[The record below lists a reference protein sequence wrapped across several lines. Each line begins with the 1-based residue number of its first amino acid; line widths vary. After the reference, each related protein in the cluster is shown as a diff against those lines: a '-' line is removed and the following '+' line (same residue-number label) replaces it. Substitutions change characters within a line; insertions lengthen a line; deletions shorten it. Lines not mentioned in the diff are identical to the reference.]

1 MVTQFGVTNAR
12 IGSRIGLIIV
22 AGLDAV
28 FIGRIISAHE
38 LKGLSLRT
46 TLSSLS
52 SSIRIGRGMSCVHND
67 SRSFLFV
74 LVYCRNSEQNSGF
87 NSIVILA
94 FQALDMI

>member
-1 MVTQFGVTNAR
+1 MATQFGVTNAR
-12 IGSRIGLIIV
+12 TGSRIELIIV

-28 FIGRIISAHE
+28 LIGRIISAHE
-38 LKGLSLRT
+38 SEGLSLRS

-52 SSIRIGRGMSCVHND
+52 SLIRIGRGVSCVHGD

-87 NSIVILA
+87 NNIVILA
-94 FQALDMI
+94 SQALDMI

>member
-1 MVTQFGVTNAR
+1 MTNAK
-12 IGSRIGLIIV
+12 IGSRIGFIIV

-28 FIGRIISAHE
+28 LIGRIISAHE
-38 LKGLSLRT
+38 LEGLSLRS

-52 SSIRIGRGMSCVHND
+52 SLIRIGQGVSCVHGD

-87 NSIVILA
+87 NIVILA
-94 FQALDMI
+94 SQALDMIKLDARL